1 MSTLGE
7 RIKRVRG
14 GATQAEFATRIGISK
29 AALGG
34 YERDENLPG
43 VDVISKICK
52 KCNISPEWLVLGH
65 GGLRP
70 DGLRPDEL
78 RPDGLQQYGLQ
89 QVELLQEGLRE
100 DAAPYGVACAAHVV
114 MIPMVEATVSAGAG
128 GFDTAGACVRSYPF
142 LRDFLERKGN
152 PRHMVLMRVRG
163 DSMQPEIMDNDVVL
177 LDRSKKQA
185 MPGPIF
191 AVGFEDAVYLKRVDF
206 LPGKV
211 ILKSVNPAYP
221 ALTLDVRGQD
231 EPLFRVVGQVLWVGR
246 EYK

>member
-14 GATQAEFATRIGISK
+14 DATQAAFATRLGISK

-52 KCNISPEWLVLGH
+52 ICNISPAWLVLGN
-65 GGLRP
+65 GDLRQ
-70 DGLRPDEL
+70 DGMRQDVLR
-78 RPDGLQQYGLQ
+78 
-89 QVELLQEGLRE
+89 QEGLRE
-100 DAAPYGVACAAHVV
+100 EPAPYGVAYASNVV
-114 MIPMVEATVSAGAG
+114 MVPMVEATLSAGAG
-128 GFDTAGACVRSYPF
+128 GLDTVDACVRSHPF
-142 LRDFLERKGN
+142 RRDFLEGKGN

-221 ALTLDVRGQD
+221 ALTLDVTGQE